1 MKRQK
6 RNPTDR
12 AQARG
17 YQTGAS
23 GGSWD
28 MCPFASGEARER
40 WMAGWREAR
49 EDHWNGFNS
58 KAQAQKIS
66 NF

>member
-12 AQARG
+12 AFARG
-17 YQTGAS
+17 YEAGFTGR
-23 GGSWD
+23 SWSL
-28 MCPFASGEARER
+28 CPFSTGDARQN
-40 WMAGWREAR
+40 WMAGWREGR
-49 EDHWNGFNS
+49 EDQWNGFNN
-58 KAQAQKIS
+58 KASAQKLS